1 MKVILFLISTLIITY
16 SCSPINKQH
25 GYLLEDVVYSSNSLS
40 QLNLKT
46 TTENDILQILGSP
59 SVIIGD
65 VNNVWIYIV
74 SIKKENVFEDDDLTY
89 QSIMRYE
96 FDNEGTLI
104 SKEFLDN
111 EDFTEITFT
120 KDETKM
126 FSDNF
131 DLADQIYDSFTRGL

>member
-1 MKVILFLISTLIITY
+1 MKTFFFISTLILIY
-16 SCSPINKQH
+16 SCSPINNQH
-25 GYLLEDVVYSSNSLS
+25 GYIIEDIINSSNSLS
-40 QLNLKT
+40 QLNLEA

-59 SVIIGD
+59 SVIIDD

-74 SIKKENVFEDDDLTY
+74 SIKKENVFEDDELTY

-131 DLADQIYDSFTRGL
+131 DLTDQIYDSFTRGL